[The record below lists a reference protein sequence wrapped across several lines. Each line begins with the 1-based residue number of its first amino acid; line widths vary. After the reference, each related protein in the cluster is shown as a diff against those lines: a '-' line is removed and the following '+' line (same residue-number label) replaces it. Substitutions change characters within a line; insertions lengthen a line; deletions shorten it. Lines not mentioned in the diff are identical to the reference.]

1 MATFKSEDF
10 REAVRNILQD
20 YQKEYQSIAQPVVEK
35 IIQDIQTGK
44 SLVKAVSDALSET
57 SFFDANKEATVN
69 AIYLAACAGYGVLP
83 KLVVNSEKIKN
94 TLLSDAWTGDDMP
107 LSKRLHGTT
116 PLMRE
121 SIVTTIRKSML
132 AAQTVKD
139 MAINLYDGYNSGKTV
154 IQQAELP
161 QYLKKIEMY
170 ARWAADGDMQMAQTI
185 LALSDDIKKKINM
198 GKTPNLRTAYSELV
212 NACKTFSVE
221 TINKAVHTAL
231 EEKLRYHAERIARTE
246 SARAWFDGFIAK
258 NQNDSDV
265 WGYRWV
271 LSSRHALVP
280 FDQCDVC
287 ANMNVG
293 FGKGVYPKNKV
304 PSIPRHPH
312 CMCMLQVIYVWEVKA
327 DQEFQ
332 PKKARE
338 YIDALPEGKQQQ
350 LFGKAGVEAY
360 HLGSDWEKI
369 LRGWDGFNK
378 PQSRLNKKYFD
389 KHDPHNAGEGDIINL
404 EGVESLE
411 SLEQSKKRD
420 HKIFITDIAIDK
432 VGLVEVDGF
441 SEEQKILLQEAHQ
454 SVLKTAKDHNK
465 SNEVLG
471 IYKVDFA
478 EHVQVLGSRNSVN
491 PGRNPQ
497 AFALVSTSREREL
510 LYIHNHPNT
519 TNLSL
524 ADIMTFI
531 SYGQIKIM
539 SVVTNQGEIYL
550 LNKTQKYAYNRIR
563 ELFSIIYNKYEDE
576 VYTEREAIN
585 EFLSVCSEGGVEYG
599 KSK

>member
-1 MATFKSEDF
+1 MMATFKSEDF
-10 REAVRNILQD
+10 RESVRNILQD

-35 IIQDIQTGK
+35 IIQDIQHGK
-44 SLVKAVSDALSET
+44 PLVKAVSDALSET

-83 KLVVNSEKIKN
+83 KIVVNSEKIKN
-94 TLLSDAWTGDDMP
+94 TLLSDAWTSDAMP
-107 LSKRLHGTT
+107 LSKRLHGAT

-139 MAINLYDGYNSGKTV
+139 MAMDLYDGYNSGKTV

-212 NACKTFSVE
+212 DACKTFSVE
-221 TINKAVHTAL
+221 AINKAVHTAL
-231 EEKLRYHAERIARTE
+231 EEKSRYHAERIARTE
-246 SARAWFDGFIAK
+246 SARAWFDGFVAK
-258 NQNDSDV
+258 NQDDSDV

-304 PSIPRHPH
+304 PRIPRHPH
-312 CMCMLQVIYVWEVKA
+312 CMCMLQVIYVWEVKK

-338 YIDALPEGKQQQ
+338 YLDALPEGKQQQ
-350 LFGKAGVEAY
+350 LFGKAGVEAFKS
-360 HLGSDWEKI
+360 GGDWEAW
-369 LRGWDGFNK
+369 LRGWNGFGEVNGRLLKADFKEQIKEISKEASGVKVVGKIDKEIFKAISDDIITDEVVMTPPQIQHIKERHPDDYERFAKYFPEILANPDYILKGNK
-378 PQSRLNKKYFD
+378 PNTAFILKNFGIEEENFQLILRIITSADPKGYKNSIITFLKVSNKKW
-389 KHDPHNAGEGDIINL
+389 
-404 EGVESLE
+404 
-411 SLEQSKKRD
+411 
-420 HKIFITDIAIDK
+420 
-432 VGLVEVDGF
+432 
-441 SEEQKILLQEAHQ
+441 
-454 SVLKTAKDHNK
+454 
-465 SNEVLG
+465 
-471 IYKVDFA
+471 
-478 EHVQVLGSRNSVN
+478 
-491 PGRNPQ
+491 
-497 AFALVSTSREREL
+497 
-510 LYIHNHPNT
+510 
-519 TNLSL
+519 
-524 ADIMTFI
+524 
-531 SYGQIKIM
+531 
-539 SVVTNQGEIYL
+539 
-550 LNKTQKYAYNRIR
+550 
-563 ELFSIIYNKYEDE
+563 NKYLRNKEIL
-576 VYTEREAIN
+576 YSRR
-585 EFLSVCSEGGVEYG
+585 
-599 KSK
+599 